1 MTIEVKDNFQE
12 VIKGLEKATLEGNQ
26 AVIEKC
32 NSLLD
37 KQEEK
42 NQKLVLEIAETKKAQ
57 EEANDYIKGLEAKM
71 QRFNANTNEYKE
83 TSQEVKSYISFL
95 NAGEK
100 GKEFQLKTL
109 RTSDNTDGGYFIPTE
124 LDKEIIKKITE
135 ISPIDQ
141 LARVKTMRS
150 KSLEQ
155 RVRSTLL
162 SSGMI
167 GEEEEGS
174 NSNSKYG
181 NIKLIAKKAHAT
193 VAITV
198 EELADADID
207 LTNEINQDIAE
218 EFARIRGSQFVNGDN
233 SARQIQG
240 LYSADAG
247 IASINSGSVTAI
259 TFDSLIELTGQLKTG
274 YNPVYAFNRK
284 TLAKIRQLKDGAN
297 QYIWQSGNLGAGLP
311 NQINGFNYA
320 IVPDMPDIASD
331 AFPVI
336 FGDFARGY
344 TVGNRQGVSVIRDEV
359 TRKKQGEVEF
369 TFFIRFAGVVSLPEA
384 FLKLKIAS

>member
-1 MTIEVKDNFQE
+1 MEIEVKDNFQE
-12 VIKGLEKATLEGNQ
+12 IIKGLEKATIEGNQ
-26 AVIEKC
+26 SVIAKC
-32 NSLLD
+32 NAMLD
-37 KQEEK
+37 AQELK
-42 NQKLVLEIAETKKAQ
+42 NQDLVLKLAETKKAQ
-57 EEANDYIKGLEAKM
+57 EETSDYIKGLEAKM

-83 TSQEVKSYISFL
+83 TSQEIKSFISFL

-100 GKEFQLKTL
+100 GREFQLKTL

-124 LDKEIIKKITE
+124 LDREIIKKITE

-141 LARVKTMRS
+141 IARVKTMRS

-155 RVRSTLL
+155 RVRSSLVT
-162 SSGMI
+162 SGMV
-167 GEEEEGS
+167 GEQEAGS

-181 NIKLIAKKAHAT
+181 DIKLVAKKAHAT
-193 VAITV
+193 IAITT

-233 SARQIQG
+233 SARQVQG
-240 LYSADAG
+240 LYSSDAG
-247 IASINSGSVTAI
+247 IASINSGSASAI
-259 TFDSLIELTGQLKTG
+259 TFDSLIEMTGQLKTG

-297 QYIWQSGNLGAGLP
+297 QYIWQAGNLGAGLP
-311 NQINGFNYA
+311 NQINGFNYV
-320 IVPDMPDIASD
+320 IVPDMPDIAANS
-331 AFPVI
+331 FPVI

-344 TVGNRQGVSVIRDEV
+344 TVGNRQGITVIRDET
-359 TRKKQGEVEF
+359 TRKKEGEVEF

-384 FLKLKIAS
+384 FLKLKIST